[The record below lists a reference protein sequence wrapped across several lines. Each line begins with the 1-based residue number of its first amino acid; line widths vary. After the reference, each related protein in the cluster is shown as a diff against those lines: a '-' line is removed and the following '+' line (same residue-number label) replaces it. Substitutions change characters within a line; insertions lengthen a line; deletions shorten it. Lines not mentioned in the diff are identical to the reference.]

1 MGSIILYHTSYDLG
15 EPLFKMFVPKIPHNP
30 ETGEDNTQARICL
43 SDSIEGCINAMEFQS
58 SIASNKQ
65 IIPIVVWEK
74 EFSFDDPFL
83 RDWKFLYE
91 QDLVPDA
98 ALTHE
103 YWYLTS
109 IHMKGSHY
117 KITNYSEAS
126 SHQKELFIIKP
137 KYKDDIFNFLT
148 KLNVDIR
155 LIEHMDLCS
164 LINDWL
170 PSYFQEQFPFVW
182 EQIKQLMTIPL
193 FTDSDYI
200 EQYELFWG
208 EKPKPQYVLDM
219 ESRKLY
225 RGLDI
230 QKSSYDD

>member
-1 MGSIILYHTSYDLG
+1 MGSIILYHASYDLS
-15 EPLFKMFVPKIPHNP
+15 EPLIKMFVPRIPHNS

-43 SDSIEGCINAMEFQS
+43 SDSIEGCINAMESQH
-58 SIASNKQ
+58 SIVSNEQ

-91 QDLVPDA
+91 QGLVPDA

-117 KITNYSEAS
+117 KIINYSEAFF
-126 SHQKELFIIKP
+126 HKKELFIIKP
-137 KYKDDIFNFLT
+137 KYKEVVFDFLT
-148 KLNVDIR
+148 KLNVDTHLVENI
-155 LIEHMDLCS
+155 DLCS
-164 LINDWL
+164 LVNEWL
-170 PSYFQEQFPFVW
+170 PSYFHEQFPCVW
-182 EQIKQLMTIPL
+182 EQIKQLMTVPVL
-193 FTDSDYI
+193 DDSGYR

-208 EKPKPQYVLDM
+208 EKPQPQYVLDM

-230 QKSSYDD
+230 QKSSFDN